1 MVHRKNNPL
10 GTVVSCCQ
18 RVDWLERKKV
28 SFNFEVNKKRGAEM
42 SKIKTPNGENSISK
56 FTFGNVHISTKVLTD
71 CSLLPGT
78 QKGGVG
84 P

>member
-1 MVHRKNNPL
+1 
-10 GTVVSCCQ
+10 
-18 RVDWLERKKV
+18 
-28 SFNFEVNKKRGAEM
+28 M
-42 SKIKTPNGENSISK
+42 SKIKTPNGENSIFK
-56 FTFGNVHISTKVLTD
+56 FTFENVHISTKVLTD